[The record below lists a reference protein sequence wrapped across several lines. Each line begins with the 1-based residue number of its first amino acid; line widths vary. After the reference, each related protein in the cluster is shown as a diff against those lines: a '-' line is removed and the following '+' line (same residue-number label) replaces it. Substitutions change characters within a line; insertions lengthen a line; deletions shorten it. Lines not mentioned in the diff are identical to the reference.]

1 MNWRLRLALEEI
13 AVNSFYDAY
22 QIIEYISEHPQKAK
36 EEMTDVLRKYSV
48 KYEIGEKVTFHCNGT
63 KSKGIVKAISDQKNV
78 FVVYSCNGDW
88 EHYYN
93 YTGEKTDIGYLT
105 KGWEEQ
111 VDLQVYKERFDY
123 E

>member
-13 AVNSFYDAY
+13 AVNPSDATD
-22 QIIEYISEHPQKAK
+22 IIEYLAAYPKAK

-48 KYEIGEKVTFHCNGT
+48 KYKIGEKVTFHCNGT

-78 FVVYSCNGDW
+78 FVVYRCNGDW

-93 YTGEKTDIGYLT
+93 YTGERSDIGYLT
-105 KGWEEQ
+105 KGWEE
-111 VDLQVYKERFDY
+111 
-123 E
+123 